1 MKSIRF
7 DFPEDEQALY
17 LVYHPDPFM
26 GDFESIIIKAR
37 SRDGLRIRNTLFISK
52 DVVQLEEDDIDYIR
66 GEIRVVIGETVD
78 GFIKINPK
86 ILMTNHTFYFSKD
99 MELTDD
105 LFVAKRSISIL
116 KKIDIMINSD
126 LYVGN
131 GWEKHDGHDGIGI
144 PEEEY
149 RQLVKLFPTTTELN
163 HYADYRISLILKNF
177 YPECDHYEE
186 IYEKYFSR
194 KRKKNKSAST
204 PTNILDTNLKIEY
217 EQFKGIRDTLKE
229 LLDQSVA
236 MDETEWQE
244 IIQKIILL
252 IYPQYILSVRE
263 KIIKATGYDV
273 HDKKPD
279 FLLVDANGF
288 IDVLEIKKPQVQII
302 TENPSYR
309 HNYIPT
315 RELSGAAMQIEK
327 YLFYLNNMVSK
338 DNEVCAQLKKH
349 LSVESLELQIV
360 SPRGLLLL
368 GRHNTFK
375 EQKIQD
381 FEIIKRQYKH
391 IADIMTYDDLLQRLD
406 NIVAALKYRIDNED
420 QLE

>member
-1 MKSIRF
+1 MRF
-7 DFPEDEQALY
+7 EYHEEEQTLY
-17 LVYHPDPFM
+17 LVYTPDGPFDAFQPLVDRM
-26 GDFESIIIKAR
+26 KSEEGY
-37 SRDGLRIRNTLFISK
+37 TLKKVFFISK
-52 DVVQLEEDDIDYIR
+52 NSASLQDDDIEKEDNDTMHIYIK
-66 GEIRVVIGETVD
+66 IGELVD
-78 GFIKINPK
+78 DFIRISPK
-86 ILMTNHTFYFSKD
+86 IMMTEHIFYFAKD
-99 MELTDD
+99 MELEPN
-105 LFVAKRSISIL
+105 LFIAIRNISIL
-116 KKIDIMINSD
+116 KKIDELIDRD
-126 LYVGN
+126 LYVGK
-131 GWEKHDGHDGIGI
+131 GWEKHDGIS
-144 PEEEY
+144 EEDY
-149 RQLVKLFPTTTELN
+149 RQLIKSFPTTIELN
-163 HYADYRISLILKNF
+163 HYANYRISLILRNDF
-177 YPECDHYEE
+177 PECDRFEE
-186 IYEKYFSR
+186 IYEKCFSR
-194 KRKKNKSAST
+194 KRKKNKSGSSHVT
-204 PTNILDTNLKIEY
+204 VLDTNLKIEY

-263 KIIKATGYDV
+263 KTIKAKGYDV

-288 IDVLEIKKPQVQII
+288 IDVLEIKKPQVQIL

-406 NIVAALKYRIDNED
+406 NIVAALKFRIDNEK

>member
-1 MKSIRF
+1 MRSMRF
-7 DFPEDEQALY
+7 DYHEEEQALY
-17 LVYHPDPFM
+17 LVYSPDAFLGSFDSLVKGM
-26 GDFESIIIKAR
+26 KSENGILLKKTFFI
-37 SRDGLRIRNTLFISK
+37 SRDSVDLQ
-52 DVVQLEEDDIDYIR
+52 DDDIDDEIEEIQIKIGELVDNYIR
-66 GEIRVVIGETVD
+66 ISPLIM
-78 GFIKINPK
+78 
-86 ILMTNHTFYFSKD
+86 MTEHNFYFAKD
-99 MELTDD
+99 MKLTVD
-105 LFVAKRSISIL
+105 LFVAYRNISIIR
-116 KKIDIMINSD
+116 KIDRMIDRD
-126 LYVGN
+126 LYIGN
-131 GWEKHDGHDGIGI
+131 GGKEYEGIS
-144 PEEEY
+144 EEDY
-149 RQLVKLFPTTTELN
+149 RQLVKSFPTKTELD
-163 HYADYRISLILKNF
+163 HYANYRISLLLRNDF
-177 YPECDHYEE
+177 PDCDHYEE

-194 KRKKNKSAST
+194 KRKMNKSTSSPVT
-204 PTNILDTNLKIEY
+204 VLDTNLKIEY

-263 KIIKATGYDV
+263 KTIKAKGYDV

-288 IDVLEIKKPQVQII
+288 IDVLEIKKPQVQIL

-309 HNYIPT
+309 YNYIPV
-315 RELSGAAMQIEK
+315 RELSGATTQIEK
-327 YLFYLNNMVSK
+327 YLFYLNNMPSK

-349 LSVESLELQIV
+349 LPANSVDLQIA

-368 GRHNTFK
+368 GRSDTF
-375 EQKIQD
+375 EGQKKQD
-381 FEIIKRQYKH
+381 FEVIKRQYKH

-406 NIVAALKYRIDNED
+406 NIVAALKYRIDNEE